1 MQKKMEIRRIKMTKA
16 VAVACDM
23 VTPYGWGID
32 PCWKGLMS
40 GITAIRRIDRFST
53 VNLHTENAAMV
64 PGLKA
69 VKNKSLIM
77 QMLTPLLSKIV
88 PGIPE
93 ETFVILATTTGE
105 IEILERF
112 VLNKKSEAKK
122 SLPGNLLDKIITLSG
137 TDGKGMVISAA
148 CASSS
153 AALSKAASMIRNR
166 ELDSVL
172 MVACDCVSEFVTAG
186 FSSLMALDRD
196 KAKPFDKNRQGL
208 SLGEAAGYMLLM
220 SDERADREHRS
231 VIGEI
236 AGWGLTNDANHI
248 TGPSKDGIGLS
259 MAILNALESAGVSE
273 NEIGSI
279 SAHGTGTIYN
289 DSMEMRAI
297 KKIFGQRPVPV
308 YSVKGGT
315 GHTLGAAGL
324 LETIISF
331 CSLDK
336 KVVPPTVNLR
346 DIDREAE
353 GWVSSGQQSFESP
366 VTLSTNSGFGGVNSA
381 LVLKKALKKSE
392 EIL

>member
-1 MQKKMEIRRIKMTKA
+1 MMKA

-40 GITAIRRIDRFST
+40 GTTAIRRIDRFST
-53 VNLHTENAAMV
+53 INLHTENAAMV

-69 VKNKSLIM
+69 GKNESLIM
-77 QMLTPLLSKIV
+77 QMLTPLLTKVALKI
-88 PGIPE
+88 PNE
-93 ETFVILATTTGE
+93 SFVILATTTGE
-105 IEILERF
+105 IEILQKF
-112 VLNKKSEAKK
+112 ILNRKSEAKK
-122 SLPGNLLDKIITLSG
+122 SLPGNLLNKIISLAG
-137 TDGKGMVISAA
+137 TCGKGMVISAA

-153 AALSKAASMIRNR
+153 AAVSKAASMIRNR
-166 ELDSVL
+166 ELDCVL
-172 MVACDCVSEFVTAG
+172 VVACDCVSEFVTAG

-196 KAKPFDKNRQGL
+196 MAKPFDKNRHGL
-208 SLGEAAGYMLLM
+208 SLGEAAGFMLLM
-220 SDERADREHRS
+220 SEERAAREKRP

-248 TGPSKDGIGLS
+248 TGPSKDGRGLS
-259 MAILNALESAGVSE
+259 KAVHNALQSAGVSE

-297 KKIFGQRPVPV
+297 KKVFGKRPMPV

-324 LETIISF
+324 LEIIISF
-331 CSLDK
+331 RSLDK

-346 DIDREAE
+346 DADREAE
-353 GWVSSGQQSFESP
+353 GWVSSGPQSFESP

-381 LVLKKALKKSE
+381 LVLKKAEK
-392 EIL
+392 IL